1 MYLEIGTVDLQLGT
15 IVTTVVS
22 KFPISPLRL
31 PNRLYHVNHV
41 IQI

>member
-1 MYLEIGTVDLQLGT
+1 MYLKIGTIDLKIGT
-15 IVTTVVS
+15 IVTIVVS
-22 KFPISPLRL
+22 KFPISLLRL